1 MHSISELQKNILLY
15 MSTQLSLLSLSDD
28 SESDVPE
35 VISAKKK
42 EEKITA
48 KYEDYSW
55 YELVMS
61 GKLNGLL
68 VLELDKYLTK
78 HNLNTNCSKIDKV
91 REITADVLRKQ
102 SKGKQQGKIG
112 STSEKCKAVVH
123 KLDNRVDS
131 ECSDNDSDSDD
142 EDSDYDDLVLNDLD
156 EKSHSKEC
164 DPQNEDLI
172 VTTRS
177 GRSAGSW
184 RLAFTD

>member
-1 MHSISELQKNILLY
+1 MEDKEIIKATADKLALGEELVFACIEHLRELSINK
-15 MSTQLSLLSLSDD
+15 
-28 SESDVPE
+28 
-35 VISAKKK
+35 AKRDCDKAKK

-123 KLDNRVDS
+123 KLDSRVDS

-142 EDSDYDDLVLNDLD
+142 EDSDDDDLV
-156 EKSHSKEC
+156 
-164 DPQNEDLI
+164 
-172 VTTRS
+172 
-177 GRSAGSW
+177 
-184 RLAFTD
+184 F